1 MRKYNI
7 LFIKLEYYGLS
18 IIHKMNIPSRI
29 FAIIILIVLLP
40 FLFLVSIISFFSQ
53 GLPIIFFQ
61 KRVGY
66 KNKQFMIY
74 KFRTMVD
81 NHCSNDFSSFN
92 DNRVTK
98 WGRFLRYYKID
109 ELPQLI
115 NIIFGDMVFIG
126 PRPEL
131 NIYVSKY
138 NEYFDYL
145 DKIKPGI
152 TDLSSV
158 LFRDEDK
165 IVKEHFG
172 KEGYSE
178 ILKIKSEL
186 TNHYIKKRKF
196 TNDFKLIFFTIITI
210 FLPGFGIKK
219 LVLPTFL
226 KPFPEKA
233 RIFQDIY

>member
-40 FLFLVSIISFFSQ
+40 FLFIVCIISFFSQ

-81 NHCSNDFSSFN
+81 NQCINDFSNFN
-92 DNRVTK
+92 DHRVTK

-138 NEYFDYL
+138 SEYFDYL
-145 DKIKPGI
+145 DLQCKQ
-152 TDLSSV
+152 
-158 LFRDEDK
+158 F
-165 IVKEHFG
+165 
-172 KEGYSE
+172 
-178 ILKIKSEL
+178 
-186 TNHYIKKRKF
+186 
-196 TNDFKLIFFTIITI
+196 
-210 FLPGFGIKK
+210 
-219 LVLPTFL
+219 
-226 KPFPEKA
+226 
-233 RIFQDIY
+233 